1 MSQTAERPKPI
12 VFARLVR
19 LLLLA
24 CSAFYIVALLV
35 VGFNQRWF
43 IYPAPKFT
51 APQVDQMARRA
62 NLERWT
68 NSAGRFIGL
77 KRLSPER
84 PATGSIL
91 ITYGNG
97 DAAVNYAGYA
107 DAIQGIAPLDVF
119 ILEYPGY
126 ADRPGKPSQDN
137 LFRAADEAFQLL
149 PANKPVYLDGQSL
162 GTGVAAYLAGTHPNT
177 VAGVVLVSP
186 YNCLTDVAQHHMRIF
201 PVHWM
206 LMDRYPSE
214 DYLRNYHGPVGMVV
228 DGRDTVIPEK
238 FGLRLYHGYAGPKRL
253 WEFPSGEHATIMEP
267 PAQFWREVV
276 DFWRTNSHTGS
287 AGILPAS

>member
-1 MSQTAERPKPI
+1 MSRTAKRPKPI
-12 VFARLVR
+12 VFARLIR

-24 CSAFYIVALLV
+24 GIAFYVITLLM

-51 APQVDQMARRA
+51 SQQVDQLARTA
-62 NLERWT
+62 SLERWT
-68 NSAGRFIGL
+68 NSVGGFIGL

-84 PATGSIL
+84 PAAGSLL

-107 DAIQGIAPLDVF
+107 DGIQSIAPLDVF

-137 LFRAADEAFQLL
+137 LFRAAEEAFQLL

-162 GTGVAAYLAGTHPNT
+162 GTGVAAYLAGTHPQK

-186 YNCLTDVAQHHMRIF
+186 YNCMTDVAQYHMPIF
-201 PVHWM
+201 PVHLM
-206 LMDRYPSE
+206 LIDRYPSE
-214 DYLRNYHGPVGMVV
+214 DYLRNYHGPVGVVV
-228 DGRDTVIPEK
+228 DGHDAVIPEK
-238 FGLRLYHGYAGPKRL
+238 FGLRLYNGYGGPKRL
-253 WEFPSGEHATIMEP
+253 WKFPSGEHATIMEP
-267 PAQFWREVV
+267 PAQFWKEVV
-276 DFWRTNSHTGS
+276 EFWHMNLIR
-287 AGILPAS
+287 